1 MSRNDAT
8 GSFLIFLVG
17 IGVGAAAVLLL
28 GSKRI
33 DELRDDVSEAL
44 HDGMDEVRKRTKDL
58 RRQTQK
64 AVNTAQQKVQELI
77 DAGADAYGEAKRP

>member
-33 DELRDDVSEAL
+33 DELRDEYGPAESEPRHPDVETGRPWPSA
-44 HDGMDEVRKRTKDL
+44 
-58 RRQTQK
+58 
-64 AVNTAQQKVQELI
+64 
-77 DAGADAYGEAKRP
+77 AGSAIS